1 MKNLLSSTAFIVY
14 NKELGRQVGV
24 IEAILLADLI
34 SKEEYFIANGMIDD
48 GWFFNTA
55 ENIEEDTCITAH
67 KQRNAIKNLKNFG
80 IILTKLA
87 GVPARQHFKI
97 VESKLLSCF
106 NLSCS
111 KNANQLSKKRKLV
124 VKETQT
130 SCRESEELVVK
141 KTQTINKNNNKN
153 NNKGKF
159 KIPTIIEIKE
169 YCTERKNNID
179 ADAFFDSYESK
190 GWMVGKNKMKNW
202 KASVRT
208 WETNKKKWDN
218 PKTNDRTTSHRHE
231 KGKDYGDG
239 SF

>member
-1 MKNLLSSTAFIVY
+1 MKEQPNYYAVLSAEVRYDDRLKANVKLLYAEITALCNMNAECFAS
-14 NKELGRQVGV
+14 NKYF
-24 IEAILLADLI
+24 ADLYKKEKGTISGWVSQLVKYGYVEVRYTYKEGTREISHRYVKIIDKGILQI
-34 SKEEYFIANGMIDD
+34 SKPLCDKNRKS
-48 GWFFNTA
+48 NT
-55 ENIEEDTCITAH
+55 
-67 KQRNAIKNLKNFG
+67 
-80 IILTKLA
+80 
-87 GVPARQHFKI
+87 
-97 VESKLLSCF
+97 
-106 NLSCS
+106 
-111 KNANQLSKKRKLV
+111 
-124 VKETQT
+124 T
-130 SCRESEELVVK
+130 STNTMS
-141 KTQTINKNNNKN
+141 I

-231 KGKDYGDG
+231 SGKDYGDG